1 MLPAASDFLWHPFS
15 STRMLIEVLRLHEAH
30 KSASIDAKR
39 KRYVEDVTKR
49 AAYRKAHGLPEAM
62 GLFNQPM
69 AKFRTEEDEERERLE
84 AAEKAVDEV
93 VRQEEE
99 EGQHQQQQGDEEEG
113 EVAAA
118 GGQSKKDGVRRLTE
132 DERQTVVK
140 EAKQKW
146 LGIF

>member
-1 MLPAASDFLWHPFS
+1 MLPAASDFLWHPLS

-39 KRYVEDVTKR
+39 KRYVEDVAKR

-69 AKFRTEEDEERERLE
+69 AKFRTEEDEEKERIE

-93 VRQEEE
+93 VQQEE
-99 EGQHQQQQGDEEEG
+99 EGQQQQGGEEEG

-118 GGQSKKDGVRRLTE
+118 GGQNKKDGVRRLTE